1 MFCAKRFVFVSE
13 IYGTFVLSSTS
24 KVYLLLTMLALIH
37 THTSNAHT

>member
-1 MFCAKRFVFVSE
+1 MFCAKRFVFVSK
-13 IYGTFVLSSTS
+13 IYGTFILSSS